1 MPSVPLKVL
10 VVLGSVREGRMGDR
24 VGKWIQ
30 AQLKTAGYDIILIDP
45 LETELPL
52 LKQPIHFIEK
62 YDGPESVPENL
73 SALKVSGFTVTLFVT
88 LSIERRHQIHALDC
102 CLSFERNGC

>member
-73 SALKVSGFTVTLFVT
+73 SALKVSGFGMAQFVSLT
-88 LSIERRHQIHALDC
+88 IERRRQILVWTC
-102 CLSFERNGC
+102 CLSFERDGP